1 MTPPQLIDEA
11 DGLASLVLYEEAW
24 EVLESLPASER
35 VRPALL
41 LVRLKVCTA
50 LEKWELGME
59 LVRLIGPENEY
70 AHRQPAGRFHLARAC
85 DLCGAGEVEGA
96 RAAVAALSTVWPEGR
111 LLVLVEIRLAALW

>member
-1 MTPPQLIDEA
+1 MDASRIISEA
-11 DGLASLVLYEEAW
+11 DGFADLGLPLEAW
-24 EVLESLPASER
+24 ELLETLP
-35 VRPALL
+35 PADRMQPAVFA
-41 LVRLKVCTA
+41 VRLKVCTA

-85 DLCGAGEVEGA
+85 DLCGAGDVEGA
-96 RAAVAALSTVWPEGR
+96 RAAVSALSKVWPVGR